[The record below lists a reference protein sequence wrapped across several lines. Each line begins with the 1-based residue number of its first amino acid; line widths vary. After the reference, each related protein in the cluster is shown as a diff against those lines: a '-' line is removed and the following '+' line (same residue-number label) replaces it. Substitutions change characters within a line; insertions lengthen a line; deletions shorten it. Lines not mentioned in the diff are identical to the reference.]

1 MSESV
6 NEQKVFG
13 SFARYV
19 LTFCRN
25 SATIRVAEG
34 DILSVKNKYQLCD
47 VIDCCKDQ
55 RSEQRKKNSLKVRS
69 STFQWELS
77 CGTGVDK
84 ASTQMNE
91 AFCPR
96 DRHCECE
103 GAPNRSF

>member
-47 VIDCCKDQ
+47 VLDCCKDQ
-55 RSEQRKKNSLKVRS
+55 RSEQRKKNSLKVRIFDIS
-69 STFQWELS
+69 M
-77 CGTGVDK
+77 GVFVR
-84 ASTQMNE
+84 NG
-91 AFCPR
+91 R
-96 DRHCECE
+96 
-103 GAPNRSF
+103 

>member
-55 RSEQRKKNSLKVRS
+55 RSEQRKKNSLIKGS
-69 STFQWELS
+69 NL
-77 CGTGVDK
+77 
-84 ASTQMNE
+84 
-91 AFCPR
+91 
-96 DRHCECE
+96 RHFN
-103 GAPNRSF
+103 GSFRAERVLIRHRLK

>member
-55 RSEQRKKNSLKVRS
+55 RLEQRKKNSLKVRIFDIS
-69 STFQWELS
+69 M
-77 CGTGVDK
+77 GVFRV
-84 ASTQMNE
+84 E
-91 AFCPR
+91 R
-96 DRHCECE
+96 VLIRH
-103 GAPNRSF
+103 RLK